1 MVVQSPSFHSQSS
14 STPSKMMKRLQ
25 VVLAQAGVASRRASE
40 RLVAAGRVR
49 VNGRVIREQ
58 GVKVDPLHDVIEVDK
73 RRVHPQEAKVYLLL
87 HKPPGYVSTVS
98 DPQGR
103 RTVLDLVQAAQ
114 RIYPVGRLDVDSEGL
129 LLLTNDGEI
138 TNYLTHPR
146 YEHEK
151 EYLAQV
157 EGTPSQESLREL
169 RGGIELEDI
178 ITAPATIRAV
188 SQPELPFRLP
198 SIEGRPPA
206 KTSWLQ
212 ITIREGRKRQI
223 RRMLQAV
230 GHPVCRL
237 VRVRMASLTLGDLQ
251 AGEWR
256 HLSAEELA
264 DLRGSMARNLQR
276 AREGARGSGG

>member
-1 MVVQSPSFHSQSS
+1 M
-14 STPSKMMKRLQ
+14 TKRLQ

-178 ITAPATIRAV
+178 VTVPATIRSV
-188 SQPELPFRLP
+188 SQPALPFRLP
-198 SIEGRPPA
+198 SIEGHAPA

-212 ITIREGRKRQI
+212 VIIREGRKRQI

-230 GHPVCRL
+230 GHPVRRL
-237 VRVRMASLTLGDLQ
+237 IRVRMASLTLGDLQ
-251 AGEWR
+251 PGESR

-264 DLRGSMARNLQR
+264 HLRGSMCAEPAASPGRSTR
-276 AREGARGSGG
+276 